1 MEPFMN
7 GSWGVAAD
15 KCARF
20 NFSTAMGP
28 FEFHSEQACIG
39 LQSSA
44 Y

>member
-15 KCARF
+15 KYARF
-20 NFSTAMGP
+20 NFSTVMGP